1 MRTKSCNRNV
11 KWINCG
17 ATLLPRW
24 CINYTSTLEVLLCA
38 TANDYAD
45 FLTPRSKFFFL
56 CVSFHLTFV
65 CFCNNNALQCR
76 NNRIKK
82 TEPKLVLKRFI
93 QLVQSKRRN
102 FLLYTTE
109 NMLPNDNVSMSVGH
123 LDHVFFVYSSME
135 HVTWKSPGAMSHSAT
150 LGTRWFPGH
159 VFHRAVNN
167 QDVIKMSDGHRNVR

>member
-1 MRTKSCNRNV
+1 MSSELTVVLHCFHGDV
-11 KWINCG
+11 LTTQ
-17 ATLLPRW
+17 ALLR
-24 CINYTSTLEVLLCA
+24 CYCVLLLMIM
-38 TANDYAD
+38 
-45 FLTPRSKFFFL
+45 LTFWRHGLSFFL
-56 CVSFHLTFV
+56 CVSFHLIFV